1 MSPAE
6 LRSMSS
12 TEIVELL
19 VDLRPSDE
27 GVAWLASVITND
39 VAYDGVRELR
49 RRFRSNRRAD
59 VPAPPSGRMRTARSV
74 AIDPDR
80 WRRFF
85 FLRRLALVDVGPL
98 MDPPRCRGWASVAC
112 TKRVAGLHALDAL
125 ACALDLH
132 VNQLIAEVGTDEER
146 ARLASCL

>member
-19 VDLRPSDE
+19 VELRPSDE

-39 VAYDGVRELR
+39 AAYDGVRELR
-49 RRFRSNRRAD
+49 RRFISNRKVD
-59 VPAPPSGRMRTARSV
+59 VPATSSSRMRGARSV

-80 WRRFF
+80 WRGFF
-85 FLRRLALVDVGPL
+85 FRNRLALVDAGPL
-98 MDPPRCRGWASVAC
+98 MDPPRCRGWASVIC
-112 TKRVAGLHALDAL
+112 TKRVAGLSALDDL
-125 ACALDLH
+125 ACALDCH
-132 VNQLIAEVGTDEER
+132 VNQIIAEVGTDEER